1 MPLPKWCSNNGA
13 CDGDGICECNYAWTG
28 EDCSVKRPS
37 IVKPGVIIPIAIGT
51 AFLGAAVV
59 IGIQLFGGGARC
71 LERKGPEHERLKEE
85 NMPINKQKMV
95 EPIVGDI
102 EDNGTKEI
110 QNPMSLQSE
119 GEEKDVTVPSYIV
132 ETGILRDFFFGCFIN
147 IIYKCYVNSL
157 VYRIILKSK
166 PTKNRVIIE

>member
-1 MPLPKWCSNNGA
+1 M
-13 CDGDGICECNYAWTG
+13 
-28 EDCSVKRPS
+28 KRPS

-59 IGIQLFGGGARC
+59 VGIQLFGGGARC

-110 QNPMSLQSE
+110 QNPMSLHSE
-119 GEEKDVTVPSYIV
+119 GKKKT
-132 ETGILRDFFFGCFIN
+132 
-147 IIYKCYVNSL
+147 
-157 VYRIILKSK
+157 
-166 PTKNRVIIE
+166 